1 MKTLSI
7 LRLCLLLVAFG
18 LSAISMAE
26 TMQLEKIEL
35 QHIPARDVIPLI
47 KPFLAENAVISA
59 KGYTIIV
66 KTTAEN
72 MPQVKA
78 LIHDLDI
85 PTKQLQITVSLDPR
99 VILQSQIENTSQ
111 QTPQANKTTAENK
124 SATSPEADADT
135 TVIYKTTGREV
146 DPGIQIIKV
155 LQNRWSM
162 VRTGQSIP
170 IKKRTRNP
178 DGTITESLSY
188 QQINQGLRIKPHLEG
203 QQVTLN
209 VQPFYEADNQT
220 GPGEK
225 LYYKQEKIATA
236 MLGKWFGIEVTS
248 GVPIPV
254 DIKWIKQNQIAANPI
269 PLIYLKV
276 DMAP

>member
-1 MKTLSI
+1 MKTLSL
-7 LRLCLLLVAFG
+7 LRLYLLLVAFG
-18 LSAISMAE
+18 FCAISRAE
-26 TMQLEKIEL
+26 TMQIEKIEL
-35 QHIPARDVIPLI
+35 QSIPARNVIPLI
-47 KPFLAENAVISA
+47 KPFLAENATISA
-59 KGYTIIV
+59 KDYTIIV

-72 MPQVKA
+72 MRQVKK
-78 LIHDLDI
+78 LILDIDI
-85 PTKQLQITVSLDPR
+85 PTKQLHISVSLDPW
-99 VILQSQIENTSQ
+99 VMLQSQITNKRQ
-111 QTPQANKTTAENK
+111 QAPQAEKTAGENK
-124 SATSPEADADT
+124 SATSSTANADT
-135 TVIYKTTGREV
+135 TVIYKTTGHEV

-220 GPGEK
+220 GPGKK
-225 LYYKQEKIATA
+225 LYYKQEKVATA
-236 MLGKWFGIEVTS
+236 MLGKWFGLEVTS
-248 GVPIPV
+248 GAPMPV
-254 DIKWIKQNQIAANPI
+254 DINWIKKNQIVAKPI

-276 DMAP
+276 DLAP

>member
-18 LSAISMAE
+18 LSAISTAE

-85 PTKQLQITVSLDPR
+85 PTKQLQITVSLDSSVTLLTPAT
-99 VILQSQIENTSQ
+99 NKSQ
-111 QTPQANKTTAENK
+111 QTAPDDKASGNNK
-124 SATSPEADADT
+124 STTGPKADPDAALL
-135 TVIYKTTGREV
+135 YKTKGHEV
-146 DPGIQIIKV
+146 SPGTQIIKV

-162 VRTGQSIP
+162 IRTGQSIP
-170 IKKRTRNP
+170 VMKRTRNP
-178 DGTITESLSY
+178 DGTITESISY
-188 QQINQGLRIKPHLEG
+188 QQINQGLRIKPHLADR
-203 QQVTLN
+203 QVTLY
-209 VQPFYEADNQT
+209 VQPFYEADNPT
-220 GPGEK
+220 KSGKK
-225 LYYKQEKIATA
+225 LYYKQEKVATA
-236 MLGKWFGIEVTS
+236 MLGKWFGLEATS

-254 DIKWIKQNQIAANPI
+254 DSNWIQQNQFAANPI
-269 PLIYLKV
+269 PLIFLKV
-276 DMAP
+276 DIAP

>member
-1 MKTLSI
+1 
-7 LRLCLLLVAFG
+7 
-18 LSAISMAE
+18 
-26 TMQLEKIEL
+26 MQLEKIEL
-35 QHIPARDVIPLI
+35 QSIPARDVIPLI
-47 KPFLAENAVISA
+47 KPFLAENATISA

-72 MPQVKA
+72 MRQVKK
-78 LIHDLDI
+78 LILDIDI
-85 PTKQLQITVSLDPR
+85 PTKQLHISVSLDPW
-99 VILQSQIENTSQ
+99 VMLQSQKTNKSQ
-111 QTPQANKTTAENK
+111 QAPQAEKTAGENK
-124 SATSPEADADT
+124 SATSSTADADT
-135 TVIYKTTGREV
+135 IVTYKTTGREV

-203 QQVTLN
+203 RQVTLN

-220 GPGEK
+220 GTGRK
-225 LYYKQEKIATA
+225 LYYKQEKVANAI
-236 MLGKWFGIEVTS
+236 LGRWFGLEVTS
-248 GVPIPV
+248 GVPMPV
-254 DIKWIKQNQIAANPI
+254 DINWIKQNQIATKPI

-276 DMAP
+276 DLAP